1 MILLVLFGS
10 DFEFRSAETDLLSGT
25 TMSSSSD
32 NEAVVKAWASAY
44 SSEVLAFARPEEV
57 SNEEVFADVYHSL
70 IHSAGLS
77 ATLLQAGW
85 QFDGHEFWLEFLL
98 LA

>member
-1 MILLVLFGS
+1 
-10 DFEFRSAETDLLSGT
+10 
-25 TMSSSSD
+25 MSSND
-32 NEAVVKAWASAY
+32 DALVKAWASAY

-77 ATLLQAGW
+77 ATLLQGSDSIEKFA
-85 QFDGHEFWLEFLL
+85 LVV
-98 LA
+98 A

>member
-1 MILLVLFGS
+1 
-10 DFEFRSAETDLLSGT
+10 
-25 TMSSSSD
+25 MSSND
-32 NEAVVKAWASAY
+32 DALVKAWASAY

-77 ATLLQAGW
+77 ATLLQLVRVL
-85 QFDGHEFWLEFLL
+85 QSSSSLSDLESDLGRILSNFTK
-98 LA
+98 